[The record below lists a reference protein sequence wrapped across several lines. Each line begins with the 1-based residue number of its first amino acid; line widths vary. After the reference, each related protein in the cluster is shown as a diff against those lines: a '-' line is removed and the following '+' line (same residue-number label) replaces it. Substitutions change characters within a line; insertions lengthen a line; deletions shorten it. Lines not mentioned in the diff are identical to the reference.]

1 MAKFFIERPVFAI
14 VLSILITLIGTISA
28 LNLPIAQYPQIAPAT
43 VSVNASYQGAN
54 AEVIEQTVAETIEQ
68 QVNGVENMVSMKST
82 STDNGAYTLSIQFEP
97 GKNADIATVQTQNRV
112 SQANAALP
120 QEVKQAGV
128 TTKKSNQDMA
138 MIFSLWSPNDSY
150 DMTFLKNYGTIYLL
164 DDIKRVKGVGN
175 VMEFGSDYAMR
186 IWLQPDKMAQLGI
199 TITEITQAINQQN
212 IQAPA
217 GTIGQMPAPGD
228 QEFQYT
234 ARVKGR
240 LTSPEEFGNIVVR
253 SQSDGSFVRIKDV
266 ARVELGSNIYAYNV
280 KINGHQTA
288 GFAVQLSSDAN
299 VLETISNVKKVL
311 ENASKSFPADLQY
324 KIVVD
329 STEFVKESMTEVAK
343 TFGEALLL
351 VLLVVF
357 LFLQSWRATL
367 IPMLAIPVSL
377 IGTFGAFVALGF
389 SINTLTLFAM
399 VLAIGLVVD
408 DAIVVIEAVEHHM
421 RYSGLSPKEAT
432 KRAMKEVSGP
442 VIAIAFVLASVFI
455 PVAFFG
461 GTMGVLY
468 QQFALTIAIS
478 MALSAVVAL
487 SLTPALCALILRPYD
502 PNAYKGLVSR
512 FFEKFN
518 IWFERTVERYGKG
531 VGKFIAKAPLC
542 IVLLLILGILTG
554 ALYKVVPGSFVPEE
568 DQGFIIS
575 TLTLPEA
582 ASINRTDA
590 AITKLADMVRSQPGV
605 EDTMA
610 IAGYDLIGGGGKPN
624 AATMFIRLKPWE
636 ERKTPELQI
645 KQQIGQIFMKS
656 GQLPEGTVLAFAPPA
671 LPGLGMV
678 GGVTL
683 MLEDRGGNS
692 IEELGDA
699 AQQFIAAARQ
709 RPEIGM
715 IYTTFQMNTP
725 GYQFEVDRDK
735 VEKLGIPINDV
746 FSALQVFLGG
756 SQVNDFN
763 KFGRTYKVMLQSEME
778 FRSDVEST
786 RFFFL
791 KNAQGEMVPLNTLLK
806 PQPISSTTMIT
817 RYNGARAIQING
829 NPAPGYSSGQAM
841 AALEEVAAQTLPNG
855 FTYEWSGQSYEEK
868 VSGSRAPIVFAL
880 ALVFVFLCL
889 AALYESWTVPFAV
902 LLCVPIGIFG
912 AFLFQYLRHL
922 ENSIYMQIGL
932 VMLIGLAAKNAI
944 LIVEFARARVDMG
957 MNPVQAAIE
966 ASKIRLR
973 PIIMTSLAFIIGCIP
988 LALASGAGAGAR
1000 NAMGTAVVG
1009 GMLMA
1014 TFLGIF
1020 VVPVLFVIVE
1030 RISEKIRKMRQ
1041 GKKQITPSQIS
1052 KNVE

>member
-14 VLSILITLIGTISA
+14 VLSILITLVGLISA
-28 LNLPIAQYPQIAPAT
+28 FNLPVAQYPQIAPAT
-43 VSVNASYQGAN
+43 VSVNAAYQGAN
-54 AEVIEQTVAETIEQ
+54 ADVLEQTVAQTIEQ

-82 STDNGAYTLSIQFEP
+82 STDSGWYSLSIQFEP
-97 GKNADIATVQTQNRV
+97 GKDADIATVQTQNRV
-112 SQANAALP
+112 SQANASLP
-120 QEVKQAGV
+120 QEVKESGV
-128 TTKKSNQDMA
+128 TTKKSSQDMA
-138 MIFSLWSPNDSY
+138 MIFSLWSPKNSY
-150 DMTFLKNYGTIYLL
+150 DMTFLKNYGSIYLL

-199 TITEITQAINQQN
+199 TITDIASAIKQQN
-212 IQAPA
+212 VQAPA
-217 GTIGQMPAPGD
+217 GSVGQMPAPND

-240 LTSPEEFGNIVVR
+240 LVNPEEFANIIIR
-253 SQSDGSFVRIKDV
+253 SQPDGSFVRIKDV
-266 ARVELGSNIYAYNV
+266 AKVELGSNSYAYNV
-280 KINGHQTA
+280 KVNGHETA
-288 GFAVQLSSDAN
+288 GFAIQLSSDAN
-299 VLETISNVKKVL
+299 ALETIGNVKKVL

-329 STEFVKESMTEVAK
+329 STEFVKESMEEVAK
-343 TFGEALLL
+343 TFAEAMLL

-357 LFLQSWRATL
+357 LFLQSWRSTL

-421 RYSGLSPKEAT
+421 RYSGLSPKDAT
-432 KRAMKEVSGP
+432 KRAMNEVSGP
-442 VIAIAFVLASVFI
+442 VVAIAFVLASVFI

-461 GTMGVLY
+461 GTMGILY
-468 QQFALTIAIS
+468 KQFALTIAVS
-478 MALSAVVAL
+478 MALSAIVAL
-487 SLTPALCALILRPYD
+487 SLTPALCTLILRPYN
-502 PNAYKGLVSR
+502 PNAHQGVIGR
-512 FFEKFN
+512 FFDKFN
-518 IWFERTVERYGKG
+518 IWFEKTVESYGKG
-531 VGKFIAKAPLC
+531 VGKLIAKAPLC
-542 IVLLLILGILTG
+542 LTLLLVLIILVG
-554 ALYKVVPGSFVPEE
+554 ALMRVVPASFVPEE
-568 DQGFIIS
+568 DKGFIIS

-582 ASINRTDA
+582 ASLNRTDVA
-590 AITKLADMVRSQPGV
+590 TGKLADMIRSQPGV

-624 AATMFIRLKPWE
+624 AATLFIRLKPWS
-636 ERKTPELQI
+636 ERENPQLQP
-645 KQQIGQIFMKS
+645 KQQIAQIFMNS
-656 GQLPEGTVLAFAPPA
+656 SHLPEGTVLAFNPPA

-678 GGVTL
+678 GGFTL
-683 MLEDRGGNS
+683 MLEDRGGKS
-692 IEELGDA
+692 MEELDSVA
-699 AQQFIAAARQ
+699 KQFMAAAHQ

-735 VEKLGIPINDV
+735 VEKLGIPINEV

-756 SQVNDFN
+756 AQVNDFN
-763 KFGRTYKVMLQSEME
+763 KFGRTYKVMMQSEME
-778 FRSDVEST
+778 FRSDVDAT

-791 KNAQGEMVPLNTLLK
+791 KNAAGEMVPLNTLLK
-806 PQPISSTTMIT
+806 PQPISATTMIT

-841 AALEEVAAQTLPNG
+841 TALEQVASQTLPSG
-855 FTYEWSGQSYEEK
+855 FTYEWSGQSHEEK
-868 VSGSRAPIVFAL
+868 VSGSRAPIVFGL
-880 ALVFVFLCL
+880 ALLFVFLCL
-889 AALYESWTVPFAV
+889 AALYESWSVPFAV
-902 LLCVPIGIFG
+902 LLCVPTGIFG
-912 AFLFQYLRHL
+912 AFFFQYLRHL
-922 ENSIYMQIGL
+922 ENSVYMQIGL

-944 LIVEFARARVDMG
+944 LIVEYARIRVDKG
-957 MNPVQAAIE
+957 MSPAQAAIE

-988 LALASGAGAGAR
+988 LAMATGAGAGAR

-1009 GMLMA
+1009 GMFMA
-1014 TFLGIF
+1014 TSLGIF
-1020 VVPVLFVIVE
+1020 IIPVLFVVV
-1030 RISEKIRKMRQ
+1030 EKITKKVEKLRK
-1041 GKKQITPSQIS
+1041 KEKELPPSF
-1052 KNVE
+1052 